1 MDIEQVIIPHKTVP
15 AT

>member
-1 MDIEQVIIPHKTVP
+1 MDTEQVIIPHKTVP